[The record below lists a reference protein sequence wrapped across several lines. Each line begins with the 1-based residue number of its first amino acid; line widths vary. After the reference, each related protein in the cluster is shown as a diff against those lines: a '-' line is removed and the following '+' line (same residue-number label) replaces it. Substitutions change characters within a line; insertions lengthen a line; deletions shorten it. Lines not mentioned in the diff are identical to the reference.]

1 MTHQERRDEIINN
14 LNDMVI
20 TILNKYQEYKNT
32 PYLDGNQYL
41 SRINKPDLS
50 EIISNDLSAFI
61 LSEQSKAVEEVS
73 KILKT
78 FKEEYLDFDPEEYPN
93 NVHEV
98 IKDYLSIADKYTKQG
113 E

>member
-1 MTHQERRDEIINN
+1 MTHQERRDEM
-14 LNDMVI
+14 L
-20 TILNKYQEYKNT
+20 KR
-32 PYLDGNQYL
+32 YLDFANNHPLNEGREKLTPENM
-41 SRINKPDLS
+41 SSDESAVINAIA
-50 EIISNDLSAFI
+50 EFI